1 MTKQLGGGHGLVRKH
16 VAEGGGEGVLSMAWQ
31 SGDGLISQ
39 LVESQLSQ
47 SVEVLVII

>member
-1 MTKQLGGGHGLVRKH
+1 MTKQLMDSYVSMQLKV
-16 VAEGGGEGVLSMAWQ
+16 EGMSSMAWQ